1 MAEPYASSK
10 LHWGILSP
18 TQRKNNRIQLS
29 SLVGGITGDAQD
41 GQVGQLLQLRCP
53 GFHGYKIAA
62 YCTGPGRFLGAKQIE
77 LR

>member
-53 GFHGYKIAA
+53 GYKIAA